1 MRARTRPGRPHRRV
15 TYGDPVP
22 SPPESVAAAKALL
35 RQPLIAAR
43 RARTDAQRAAA
54 RTAIATRLTPQ
65 LIGAAA
71 VAGYLPLPTEPFT
84 ARVLDA
90 LVAAGTRVIVPVV
103 FGVAP
108 LDWCAYPA
116 PLRTGAFGIAEPV
129 GARLGAAA
137 ICEVDAV
144 LVPALAV
151 GTDGHRLGRGGGHYD
166 RTLALLASLRPGVL
180 PARIA
185 VVFDDEVL
193 DSVPF
198 DALDQRVSAV
208 VTPSHGPRQLGPGDE
223 PNRP

>member
-1 MRARTRPGRPHRRV
+1 M

-22 SPPESVAAAKALL
+22 SPPESVAAAKARL
-35 RQPLIAAR
+35 RPPLIAAR
-43 RARTDAQRAAA
+43 RARNQAQRAAA
-54 RTAIATRLTPQ
+54 RDAVAARLTAK
-65 LIGAAA
+65 LSGAAA

-103 FGVAP
+103 MAAAP
-108 LDWCAYPA
+108 LDWCEYPA
-116 PLRTGAFGIAEPV
+116 PLRAGAFGIEEPV

-137 ICEVDAV
+137 ISEVDAV

-151 GTDGHRLGRGGGHYD
+151 GRDGHRLGRGGGHYD
-166 RTLALLASLRPGVL
+166 RTLALLADLSAAGL
-180 PARIA
+180 PERIA

-198 DALDQRVSAV
+198 DGLDQRVSAV
-208 VTPSHGPRQLGPGDE
+208 VTPGDGPRQLGSGDA
-223 PNRP
+223 PSRT

>member
-1 MRARTRPGRPHRRV
+1 M

-43 RARTDAQRAAA
+43 RARTEAQRAAA
-54 RTAIATRLTPQ
+54 RDAVAARLTAK
-65 LIGAAA
+65 LSGAAA

-90 LVAAGTRVIVPVV
+90 LVAAGTRVLVPVV
-103 FGVAP
+103 TGAAP
-108 LDWCAYPA
+108 LDWCAYPG
-116 PLRTGAFGIAEPV
+116 PLRTGAFGIEEPV
-129 GARLGAAA
+129 GERLGAAA
-137 ICEVDAV
+137 IREVYTV

-151 GTDGHRLGRGGGHYD
+151 GADGHRLGRGGGHYD
-166 RTLALLASLRPGVL
+166 RTLALLAALRPAGL
-180 PARIA
+180 PERIA
-185 VVFDDEVL
+185 VVFDGEVL

-208 VTPSHGPRQLGPGDE
+208 VTPGDGPRQLGPGDE
-223 PNRP
+223 PNRM